1 MTDTATQDMPAQ
13 DDQVAWIRDGLAAP
27 GRTQRGL
34 ADALGLDPSAVSRL
48 LAGERQLRAAEIPV
62 IAAYLDSAAP
72 ANLVPVSPPSART
85 MPRRPAAGS
94 PWAGLRDLPVMGT
107 VVAGSDGMFLM
118 NGQVHDYI
126 ERPPALQGVSGAY
139 AVYVSDTSMVPRYF
153 PGETLHVHPGRA
165 VTRGDDT
172 FVVVQLK
179 PEAEGE
185 APRALVKRFRSQ
197 TAGTLVLDQFNP
209 ACDLTF
215 PLDQV
220 ESVHL
225 IIWAGRG

>member
-1 MTDTATQDMPAQ
+1 MTEAGMQDTSINDEQI
-13 DDQVAWIRDGLAAP
+13 AWIRDGLTMP
-27 GRTQRGL
+27 GKTQRGL
-34 ADALGLDPSAVSRL
+34 ANALGLDPSAISRL

-62 IAAYLDSAAP
+62 IAAYLDSAPPASFVPPAP
-72 ANLVPVSPPSART
+72 APAGSR
-85 MPRRPAAGS
+85 PRRPS
-94 PWAGLRDLPVMGT
+94 PFTPWAGLRDLPVMGT
-107 VVAGSDGMFLM
+107 VVAGSDGMFQM
-118 NGQVHDYI
+118 NGQVHDYV
-126 ERPPALQGVSGAY
+126 ERPPALQGVADAY
-139 AVYVSDTSMVPRYF
+139 AVYVAETSMVPRYF

-165 VTRGDDT
+165 VTRGEDT

-185 APRALVKRFRSQ
+185 APRALVKRFRSR
-197 TAGTLVLDQFNP
+197 TADTLVLEQFNP
-209 ACDLTF
+209 PCDLTF